1 MDFQVQLRFRSS
13 SRELTF
19 ENRDTSGRDMQGRA
33 GEAKQ
38 RLAYFSEGPLCHVI
52 AWTHHIAFIHRT
64 YMQSLGTYPH
74 LVHVPQIHTHL
85 ATTCT
90 HPHTYHPNKQYSLH
104 SLYISPT
111 YTFSFSN
118 VLPCPQPHNIYIL
131 HRHTPCTPVHTRS
144 PPPYAFLQSF
154 PPHTYRIPTETYR
167 NVKIHSFSLSPN
179 IPMVTQCVGGR
190 KGDRIR
196 GIN

>member
-90 HPHTYHPNKQYSLH
+90 HPHTYHPNKQSTVYTYHPHTH
-104 SLYISPT
+104 SLFLMSFHAPSPTT
-111 YTFSFSN
+111 YTFFIDTHHAHLYTLEALHHMHFYNPSH
-118 VLPCPQPHNIYIL
+118 PIHTAYPQKH
-131 HRHTPCTPVHTRS
+131 
-144 PPPYAFLQSF
+144 
-154 PPHTYRIPTETYR
+154 TETSKYTHFHCHPTYQWL
-167 NVKIHSFSLSPN
+167 HSVL
-179 IPMVTQCVGGR
+179 GAE
-190 KGDRIR
+190 R
-196 GIN
+196 GTGLGE